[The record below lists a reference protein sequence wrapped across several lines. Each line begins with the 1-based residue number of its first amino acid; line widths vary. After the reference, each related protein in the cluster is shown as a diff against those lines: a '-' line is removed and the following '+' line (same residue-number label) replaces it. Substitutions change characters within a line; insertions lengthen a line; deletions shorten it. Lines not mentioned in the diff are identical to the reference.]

1 MQRDALLN
9 AAQAAR
15 NSGDLTLAR
24 RHCAELLA
32 LDSGDSAA
40 LVLLAEVEADAG
52 DVVAGRPAAERALA
66 REPGSASAH
75 YVMGRLH
82 ELAGDLARAE
92 ASYRDALRADPGR
105 ARTHNNLGCVLH
117 MQGRIE
123 EAFDCYRKAIE
134 IDPDLPEARQNFA
147 AIARDAE
154 GIRFAANGYRRQV
167 QANPQDAEAWTNLG
181 NALREL
187 GELDE
192 AMHAFGRALEA
203 SPAHAEARYS
213 RALLRLLRGDYAQGW
228 PEHEASRWMLRSH
241 EAQRARHPSP
251 IWDGRHLP
259 GGTVLLHAE
268 YGLGDTLQFVRYAP
282 LVAARCARVVLECQ
296 AGLVTLMRGVR
307 GVAEV
312 IALGA
317 NPPAFDTHAPLMS
330 LPAILG
336 TTLDSIPWD
345 GPYVRPMHLG
355 SDAPPP
361 LPPAEGL
368 RVGIAWAGRPENWD
382 DRKRS
387 IALEQLAPL
396 AGVPGV
402 TFYSLQKGAAAAQAA
417 NPPPGMR
424 LIDLNGV
431 TRDFSDASYIG
442 EFDLVITVD
451 TSVAHLAGA
460 MGAPTWVLVAFA
472 PDWRYHLGR
481 DDNPWYPSM
490 RLFRQPSD
498 GDWQGAIA
506 AVAQA
511 LRAHPARSVD
521 RPRTRAP

>member
-1 MQRDALLN
+1 MQRNALLG

-15 NSGDLTLAR
+15 NSGELTLAR
-24 RHCAELLA
+24 ERCAELLA
-32 LDSGDSAA
+32 LDPRDAEA
-40 LVLLAEVEADAG
+40 QLLLAEVEADAG
-52 DVVAGRPAAERALA
+52 DAAAGRRAAERALA
-66 REPGSASAH
+66 LAPRSGPAH

-82 ELAGDLARAE
+82 ELEGALPAAE
-92 ASYRDALRADPGR
+92 ASYREALRLAPGE

-117 MQGRIE
+117 MQGRLE
-123 EAFDCYRKAIE
+123 EALACYRRAIE
-134 IDPDLPEARQNFA
+134 IDPELPEARQNCA
-147 AIARDAE
+147 AIARDPE

-167 QANPQDAEAWTNLG
+167 QANPRDADAWTNLG

-192 AMHAFGRALEA
+192 AMDAFGRALEA
-203 SPAHAEARYS
+203 APAHAEALYS
-213 RALLRLLRGDYAQGW
+213 RALLRLLRGDYAVGW
-228 PEHEASRWMLRSH
+228 PEHEASRWLLHSH
-241 EAQRARHPSP
+241 EAQRARHPAP
-251 IWDGRHLP
+251 IWDGRRLP
-259 GGTVLLHAE
+259 GGTILLHAE

-296 AGLVTLMRGVR
+296 PGLATLMRGVR
-307 GVAEV
+307 GVDQV

-317 NPPAFDTHAPLMS
+317 TPPAFDSHAPLMS

-336 TTLDSIPWD
+336 TTLESIPWD
-345 GPYVRPMHLG
+345 GPYVRPMHFG
-355 SDAPPP
+355 ADAPPP

-368 RVGIAWAGRPENWD
+368 RVGLAWAGRPEQWD

-387 IALEQLAPL
+387 ISLELLAPL
-396 AGVPGV
+396 AAVPGV

-417 NPPPGMR
+417 SPPPGMR
-424 LIDLNGV
+424 LVDLNGV

-481 DDNPWYPSM
+481 DDNPWYPTM

-498 GDWQGAIA
+498 GDWPGAIA
-506 AVAQA
+506 AVAAA
-511 LRAHPARSVD
+511 LRALPARSVD
-521 RPRTRAP
+521 RRRTPAP